1 MSDINFIRKIY
12 YLTQEQYNTLMTT
25 GEVDIGTE
33 DRERIIKFSGDD
45 TYLIKQPAASGGSG
59 GGMGPQGPQGP
70 KGEKGDPGV
79 GIEEISISES
89 GVTDEGII
97 YDLDVVLTD
106 GSGYSPSFMAPR
118 GVGISTIDID
128 EDEVLEDGSIRYS
141 ITFTLTNGEIVI
153 RYFAA
158 PAGSGGGS
166 AAIEAI
172 PVETIGKITS
182 HQTVEYDDQYL
193 DVEGL
198 EQV

>member
-1 MSDINFIRKIY
+1 MSYNFIRKIY
-12 YLTQEQYNTLMTT
+12 YLTQEQYNTLITT
-25 GEVDIGTE
+25 GEVDIGDE
-33 DRERIIKFSGDD
+33 DNSRIIQFNSLD
-45 TYLIKQPAASGGSG
+45 TYLIKQPAASGGPG

-97 YDLDVVLTD
+97 YDLDITLTD
-106 GSGYSPSFMAPR
+106 GNGYSPSFMAPR
-118 GVGISTIDID
+118 GVGIASIDID
-128 EDEVLEDGSIRYS
+128 EDEVFEDGSIRYS
-141 ITFTLTNGEIVI
+141 ITFTLTNDEIVI
-153 RYFAA
+153 RYFTA
-158 PAGSGGGS
+158 PSGSGGDS
-166 AAIEAI
+166 AAVEAI